1 MSLKPVQDFFDS
13 ENKYKYFYNTV
24 NAITIF
30 LLVFVFINQYHSFI
44 DEKNINNFMPL
55 AQMIDGISIQMII
68 IFILLKIF
76 NYFIIRRTVKNNN
89 KIFLLTIYDLLDI
102 FIRVLVIVELASMF
116 IVSKNNFNYI
126 FYTIVIVY
134 YFYILF
140 SALFI
145 FNRNIVILLD
155 LSIPYFDSNYKKLHL
170 DDYVIYKGC
179 LYQIKKRIDIYYI
192 CRDKDRIGYRVTIPL
207 EEALSD
213 TEGKLIFYQHGNE

>member
-1 MSLKPVQDFFDS
+1 
-13 ENKYKYFYNTV
+13 
-24 NAITIF
+24 
-30 LLVFVFINQYHSFI
+30 
-44 DEKNINNFMPL
+44 
-55 AQMIDGISIQMII
+55 
-68 IFILLKIF
+68 
-76 NYFIIRRTVKNNN
+76 
-89 KIFLLTIYDLLDI
+89 
-102 FIRVLVIVELASMF
+102 MF

>member
-102 FIRVLVIVELASMF
+102 FIRVLVIVELASLF

-179 LYQIKKRIDIYYI
+179 LYQIKKRNDIYHI

-207 EEALSD
+207 EEALID